1 MSNQAKQFD
10 TKPMYASVA
19 SFAKSER
26 AKAEAVLRADQAG
39 MKAYWIESSEKALLE
54 NKLIDPDN
62 PLAFDDLATAVYA
75 SRGERV
81 LRIML
86 TDTGAL
92 SDKEKADKRKYR
104 GELPQYLKRFKAA
117 LDKIQNPKDA
127 AARKVKTLREFIE
140 ARSARSRNGSP
151 TRKRPTSSRSRRQP
165 THWLHFE
172 PPYNQ
177 PTAPL
182 RRGFF
187 CPNFFEASS

>member
-81 LRIML
+81 L
-86 TDTGAL
+86 
-92 SDKEKADKRKYR
+92 
-104 GELPQYLKRFKAA
+104 
-117 LDKIQNPKDA
+117 
-127 AARKVKTLREFIE
+127 
-140 ARSARSRNGSP
+140 
-151 TRKRPTSSRSRRQP
+151 
-165 THWLHFE
+165 
-172 PPYNQ
+172 
-177 PTAPL
+177 
-182 RRGFF
+182 
-187 CPNFFEASS
+187 ASC

>member
-117 LDKIQNPKDA
+117 LDKIQNPKDP

-140 ARSARSRNGSP
+140 EEVGKIE
-151 TRKRPTSSRSRRQP
+151 KRIANA
-165 THWLHFE
+165 E
-172 PPYNQ
+172 
-177 PTAPL
+177 APDIKSIKATTEALAAL
-182 RRGFF
+182 R
-187 CPNFFEASS
+187 ATL